1 MTIEADRHSARADA
15 TGDSIRTHLIAFHT
29 GGIGVCLATAA
40 SLVDDCVDPAWV
52 GPASITFAF
61 GLALTCC
68 SLFLQKHKAL
78 KRRNAARA
86 SKAEPNFTAW
96 YWRNFTWD
104 LVSLGV
110 FCVGAYLAFC
120 ALRSLEPGCQ

>member
-1 MTIEADRHSARADA
+1 MTSDMERHAARADA
-15 TGDSIRTHLIAFHT
+15 TGDSIRTHLLALHT

-40 SLVDDCVDPAWV
+40 SLVEECVDPAWIV
-52 GPASITFAF
+52 PAGLTFAF
-61 GLALTCC
+61 GLVITVG

-78 KRRNAARA
+78 KRRDAAKV
-86 SKAEPNFTAW
+86 SKAEPDFTPW

-104 LVSLGV
+104 LVALGV

-120 ALRSLEPGCQ
+120 ALRSLEPGC